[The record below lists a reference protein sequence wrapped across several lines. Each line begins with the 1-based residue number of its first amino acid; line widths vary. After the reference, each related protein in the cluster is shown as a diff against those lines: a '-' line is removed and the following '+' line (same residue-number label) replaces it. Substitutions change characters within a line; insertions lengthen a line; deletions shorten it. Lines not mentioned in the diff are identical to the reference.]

1 MQATSDAGADAA
13 ADADDA
19 DDADEGGGTG
29 DADADG
35 GCSGKEAC
43 DNCNDGIVVDPPCGC
58 EQTSV
63 VLCKRSKAFWA
74 IASLPASVTLDL
86 GVIAS
91 VRKVQLRSAPASAG
105 GLNEQKV
112 RAYLLQCSTSLV
124 SP

>member
-1 MQATSDAGADAA
+1 MPATSDAGADADA
-13 ADADDA
+13 DADAGADADD
-19 DDADEGGGTG
+19 GGGTG
-29 DADADG
+29 DADADGG

-43 DNCNDGIVVDPPCGC
+43 DNCNDGVVVDPPCGC

-74 IASLPASVTLDL
+74 IASLPVSVTLDL

-112 RAYLLQCSTSLV
+112 RASTLV
-124 SP
+124 GET